1 MTEPAEPAALLEI
14 DALGVRRQREALL
27 EDVTLR
33 VRRGTIHVVM
43 GANGAGKSTLLSAI
57 LGQIAF
63 DGRIAM
69 NWIGPGTIGYVPQAF
84 AVDPTLPVTVADFLA
99 LTRQRLPV
107 CFGITRVTRI
117 AIARLLGRV
126 GLPGLEDRPLAVLS
140 GGELRRVLLA
150 HALDPEPE
158 LLILDEPSA
167 GLDDAAMGILNE
179 ILLTLK
185 RGGHTTVLMV
195 THDLEQV
202 RAVVDQVTIP
212 GAQHGAPMTAFYAW
226 IGALAQRGVL
236 PADFQYPFLVR
247 GFLCVLVLAPILGGV
262 SHLVVTR
269 RMAFFSAAPGAV
281 RRSPASRSACR
292 WASRSTRRIG
302 GMGLG
307 FCLLS
312 TLGMVY
318 VKRHATLP
326 PDTLIGVFHALT
338 LGLGLCLLVVDASI
352 QRVHQVESGAVRQG

>member
-69 NWIGPGTIGYVPQAF
+69 NWAGRGTIGYVPQTF

-107 CFGITRVTRI
+107 CFGVSRVTRI
-117 AIARLLGRV
+117 AIARLLARV

-158 LLILDEPSA
+158 LLILDEPTA
-167 GLDDAAMGILNE
+167 GLDDAALVILND
-179 ILLTLK
+179 ILVALK
-185 RGGHTTVLMV
+185 RGGQTTVLMV
-195 THDLEQV
+195 THDLDQV
-202 RAVVDQVTIP
+202 RQVVDHVT
-212 GAQHGAPMTAFYAW
+212 
-226 IGALAQRGVL
+226 VL
-236 PADFQYPFLVR
+236 E
-247 GFLCVLVLAPILGGV
+247 
-262 SHLVVTR
+262 R
-269 RMAFFSAAPGAV
+269 R
-281 RRSPASRSACR
+281 
-292 WASRSTRRIG
+292 T
-302 GMGLG
+302 
-307 FCLLS
+307 
-312 TLGMVY
+312 
-318 VKRHATLP
+318 
-326 PDTLIGVFHALT
+326 
-338 LGLGLCLLVVDASI
+338 
-352 QRVHQVESGAVRQG
+352 VRQ